1 MKEKILIVAGDPN
14 SINTEIIL
22 KVWKKLSISI
32 RKNVYIIGNGELI
45 KKQFLKL
52 KTKLPVTILQQ
63 FEEHVISK
71 NLKIINIPLNFK
83 NPFNV
88 PKKSASKYMFNCLN
102 LAHSLA
108 KNYSVKGLINCP
120 INKKLIGNSNIGI
133 TEYLAAKN
141 KVTKDSEVMLIYN
154 KNLSVVPITTHVR
167 IRNIS
172 KLISI
177 KIITRKIKTLN
188 KGLSKILRK
197 KPKIAILGLNPHN
210 AEFLKSSEE
219 HKVIIP
225 SIRKLRKENIDVYG
239 PFSADTMFIE
249 EHKKF
254 DVIVG
259 MYHDQVLTP
268 FKTLFNYDAINITL
282 GLKYLRVSPDH
293 GPAKNIILKNKANEL
308 SLLNCIKF
316 LNR

>member
-1 MKEKILIVAGDPN
+1 MKEKIVIVAGDPN

-22 KVWKKLSISI
+22 KVWKKLSFSL
-32 RKNVYIIGNGELI
+32 RKNIYIIGNGDLI

-52 KTKLPVTILQQ
+52 KTKLPVTILQK
-63 FEEHVISK
+63 FEEHKITK

-83 NPFNV
+83 DPFNV
-88 PKKSASKYMFNCLN
+88 PKKSASKYVFNSLN

-108 KNYSVKGLINCP
+108 RNYDVKGLINCP
-120 INKKLIGNSNIGI
+120 INKKLIGDSNNGI
-133 TEYLAAKN
+133 TEFLAAKN
-141 KVTKDSEVMLIYN
+141 KVIKDSEVMLIYN
-154 KNLSVVPITTHVR
+154 KKLSVVPITTHVR
-167 IRNIS
+167 VKDIS

-177 KIITRKIKTLN
+177 KIITKKIKTLN
-188 KGLSKILRK
+188 KGLSKILKR
-197 KPKIAILGLNPHN
+197 KPKIAVLGLNPHN
-210 AEFLKSSEE
+210 AEFFKSSEE
-219 HKVIIP
+219 QKVIIP
-225 SIRKLRKENIDVYG
+225 SIRKLKRENIDVSG
-239 PFSADTMFIE
+239 PFSADTMFII

-268 FKTLFNYDAINITL
+268 FKSLFNYDAINITL

-293 GPAKNIILKNKANEL
+293 GPAKNIILRNKANEL

-316 LNR
+316 FSR